1 MTTSTTHQ
9 DMDKDMDIDDS
20 STSSLSLDA
29 SLEAFPN
36 TRPIVVSGPSRASKR
51 VLVQKLIDSYP
62 DKFFWVVSHTTRAP
76 GLGEVEGTTYNF
88 VSHSTFAQMIE
99 TGSFIEYTVVR
110 GDYYGTSRD
119 AVTALQR
126 EGSIALLEV
135 NDQGSRAIGKAQ
147 GNNARFVY
155 ITPPTFHESE
165 YHLGARRMRCR
176 PIRQKLIYNPKSDQ
190 TCPVLGIRIS
200 NADLDQAQK
209 ELEEF
214 VFFTLLDE
222 PAPTWS

>member
-36 TRPIVVSGPSRASKR
+36 TRPIVVSGPSRAS
-51 VLVQKLIDSYP
+51 
-62 DKFFWVVSHTTRAP
+62 
-76 GLGEVEGTTYNF
+76 LGEVEGTTYNF

>member
-1 MTTSTTHQ
+1 
-9 DMDKDMDIDDS
+9 
-20 STSSLSLDA
+20 
-29 SLEAFPN
+29 
-36 TRPIVVSGPSRASKR
+36 
-51 VLVQKLIDSYP
+51 
-62 DKFFWVVSHTTRAP
+62 
-76 GLGEVEGTTYNF
+76 
-88 VSHSTFAQMIE
+88 MIE
-99 TGSFIEYTVVR
+99 TDSFIEYTVIR

-135 NDQGSRAIGKAQ
+135 NDQGSRAIAKAQ

-165 YHLGARRMRCR
+165 DCLGARRMRCR
-176 PIRQKLIYNPKSDQ
+176 PIKQKLIYNLKSDK

-200 NADLDQAQK
+200 NADLDQAQE